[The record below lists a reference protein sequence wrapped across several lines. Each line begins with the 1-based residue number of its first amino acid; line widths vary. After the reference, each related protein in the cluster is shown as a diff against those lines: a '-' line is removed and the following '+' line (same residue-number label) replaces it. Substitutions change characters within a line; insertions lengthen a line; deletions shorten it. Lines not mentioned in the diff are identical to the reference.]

1 MSQWELP
8 EGTPYTN
15 WAGWSALLL
24 GLIDSQMYY
33 RPNWVVG
40 DRDAFPEQLGTLKYI
55 LPLLA
60 QCAAALEVIPMQ
72 FFVVAHTETQ
82 STSGGGSTADTYN
95 KHSLN
100 TEILDPDNNV
110 ALSSGDAIVEPG
122 TWLFIGV
129 AIGYKCGYSHAALY
143 NVSDAARLA
152 RGLSDYLDVSG
163 NAGGQCMV
171 VHPMVL
177 SVSKTLRLELYSA
190 VAQAT
195 NGLGAAN
202 GKGIETYAYLIGLK
216 MS

>member
-82 STSGGGSTADTYN
+82 NTNGGTSTTDTYN

-100 TEILDPDNNV
+100 SEVADGDNNV
-110 ALSSGDAIVEPG
+110 ALSSGDVVVEAG
-122 TWLFIGV
+122 TWLFIGLPTCYRPN
-129 AIGYKCGYSHAALY
+129 ACHAALY
-143 NVSDAARLA
+143 NVSSSERVARGIDAYSDAALA
-152 RGLSDYLDVSG
+152 VTAHPVVVFPMILS
-163 NAGGQCMV
+163 AAT
-171 VHPMVL
+171 
-177 SVSKTLRLELYSA
+177 TLRLEIW
-190 VAQAT
+190 VQT
-195 NGLGAAN
+195 GQGGNGLGVPSNKAV
-202 GKGIETYAYLIGLK
+202 ETYAYLIGLK